1 MATESSSST
10 IVKGASIT
18 LLGTAIGMGLK
29 FFTRTFLARSLGP
42 DQFGMV
48 MIGVSVLYLLNSVS
62 SLGMNVSVARFI
74 SMHQQEGAWDRIK
87 GLLVGTSMGVTGV
100 GVLVGS
106 GLVIWAEAVAAFFF
120 SNPDLAPLLQIFG
133 IALPVF
139 SLGKLFRGALR
150 GFKRMDFIV
159 YGEQGVRQV
168 GLTIVSILALMGGI
182 GAFGVSLGYLAVF
195 VAMTMT
201 FAVLLWRFTP
211 VSRKWEHH
219 GLKFAVGEVLK
230 FSWPLIVSQQLSHSR
245 QRTDTLLLG
254 YFATSASVGVFNV
267 ALPLAKLLQVV
278 LSSINR
284 IFMPSVTSLYTA
296 GKMDQLRSSYRM
308 VARWTF
314 YLTLPL
320 YIVIVVNS
328 EVLLTAVFGAEYSEG
343 QTALIILATGFFVN
357 TITGSFGE
365 TLIAAGKTHVNM
377 WMAVVAIII
386 NVALNVVLI
395 PKIGVDGAA
404 VAAAISLT
412 SIAATGGGYLYVK
425 YGIQPF
431 TWHHV
436 KALLSAVPIFL
447 FLLSLDSLLPT
458 SWKIWTL
465 PFVVML
471 VYVVLGA
478 GLYVLDSFT
487 AEERRIASRVLGR
500 VKSQLQ

>member
-1 MATESSSST
+1 
-10 IVKGASIT
+10 
-18 LLGTAIGMGLK
+18 
-29 FFTRTFLARSLGP
+29 
-42 DQFGMV
+42 
-48 MIGVSVLYLLNSVS
+48 
-62 SLGMNVSVARFI
+62 
-74 SMHQQEGAWDRIK
+74 
-87 GLLVGTSMGVTGV
+87 MGV
-100 GVLVGS
+100 
-106 GLVIWAEAVAAFFF
+106 
-120 SNPDLAPLLQIFG
+120 
-133 IALPVF
+133 
-139 SLGKLFRGALR
+139 
-150 GFKRMDFIV
+150 
-159 YGEQGVRQV
+159 
-168 GLTIVSILALMGGI
+168 I
-182 GAFGVSLGYLAVF
+182 GAFGVSLGYLIVF
-195 VAMTMT
+195 VAMTIA
-201 FAVLLWRFTP
+201 FAGLLWRYTP
-211 VSRKWEHH
+211 VSRKWNHH
-219 GLKFAVGEVLK
+219 DSKFAIGEVLN

-465 PFVVML
+465 PFVVIL